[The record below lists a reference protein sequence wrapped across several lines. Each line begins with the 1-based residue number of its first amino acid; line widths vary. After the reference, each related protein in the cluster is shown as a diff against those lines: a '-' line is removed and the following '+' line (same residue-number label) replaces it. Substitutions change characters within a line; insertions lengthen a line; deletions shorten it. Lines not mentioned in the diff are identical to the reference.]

1 MTFSAIACMFAMLF
15 ASCEKE
21 PSNNGGT
28 GSTKAAKINITLE
41 KYYNAAGSMS
51 LKNWERGDKVGIFN
65 ADAAKPEPSEGA
77 PIAFGAQSS
86 LFTFA
91 VKDVQNGDNL
101 MAYYPASADVTCAK
115 GAIKM
120 QISETQDGTI
130 PSPLYVG
137 ATKFSDAFSGS
148 TMTMKP
154 FWCVVYAKVQMGAYS
169 IKKATITANGG
180 ENLAG
185 EITINASDMSVT
197 ASKASVTVEFAEA
210 RDCRLSG
217 ITIPMT
223 VAPVALSNGYTI
235 TYTTAEGATFDYK
248 VEDAVTLDLGAKLD
262 TDTANSDVTQLL
274 VCGDNMIYLLDA
286 ELAVTS
292 GYRNAILWEW
302 DAKKYAGVV
311 GLTANNMIRLDD
323 AKPVDDNK
331 KILATSSK
339 GYSVLIDKATGDVL
353 WYSNIST
360 NAHSAALLPNNRIAV
375 ACSDNGDKV
384 QVFDAGVSN
393 VVKFSDPLSSAHG
406 VVWNPATERLYAVGG
421 SSLKIY
427 SLQDWTTAAPKLK
440 LEKTISTTGIVTGLH
455 DMTLVDENT
464 LLLAG
469 NKAAFFNVTTEAF
482 TSISTFQ
489 SSHSMKSLNYNSE
502 TKECWFTDPTVVE
515 VPDLTWASHTIRY
528 SSNMN
533 TTYETKNFKI
543 DDLNCYKVRVY
554 NW

>member
-15 ASCEKE
+15 ASCEKD
-21 PSNNGGT
+21 PSGNGGT

-41 KYYNAAGSMS
+41 KYYNATGTMS
-51 LKNWERGDKVGIFN
+51 LKNWDRGDKVAIFN
-65 ADAAKPEPSEGA
+65 ADAAKPETAEGA

-91 VKDVQNGDNL
+91 VKDVQNGDDL
-101 MAYYPASADVTCAK
+101 MAYCPASAELTCTK
-115 GAIKM
+115 GAIKA
-120 QISETQDGTI
+120 QISEIQDGTV
-130 PSPLYVG
+130 PAPVFVG

-154 FWCVVYAKVQMGAYS
+154 FWCMVYAKVQMGAYS

-185 EITINASDMSVT
+185 DITINASDMSVI

-217 ITIPMT
+217 ITIPMV

-235 TYTTAEGATFDYK
+235 TYTTSEGATFDYK
-248 VEDAVTLDLGAKLD
+248 VEEAVALDLGGKLD

-274 VCGDNMIYLLDA
+274 VCGDNKIYLLDA

-302 DAKKYAGVV
+302 DAKKYASVV
-311 GLTANNMIRLDD
+311 GLSENNMIRLDD

-339 GYSVLIDKATGDVL
+339 GYAVLIDKATGDVL

-375 ACSDNGDKV
+375 ACSENGDKV
-384 QVFDAGVSN
+384 QLFDAGASN
-393 VVKFSDPLSSAHG
+393 VEKYNDYLQHAHG
-406 VVWNPATERLYAVGG
+406 VVWNPATERLYAIGG
-421 SSLKIY
+421 TSLKIY
-427 SLQDWTTAAPKLK
+427 SLQDWNTAAPKLK
-440 LEKTISTTGIVTGLH
+440 LEKTISTSGAVTGLH

-464 LLLAG
+464 LLIAG
-469 NKAAFFNVTTEAF
+469 NKAAFFNITTEAF
-482 TSISTFQ
+482 TNISTFQ

-502 TKECWFTDPTVVE
+502 TKECWFTDPTNVE
-515 VPDLTWASHTIRY
+515 IPELTWASHTIRY

-533 TTYETKNFKI
+533 TTYETKNFKV

>member
-15 ASCEKE
+15 ASCEKD
-21 PSNNGGT
+21 PSGNGGT

-41 KYYNAAGSMS
+41 KYYNATGTMS
-51 LKNWERGDKVGIFN
+51 LKNWDRGDKVAIFN
-65 ADAAKPEPSEGA
+65 ADAAKPETAEGA

-91 VKDVQNGDNL
+91 VKDVQNGDDL
-101 MAYYPASADVTCAK
+101 MAYCPASAELTCTK
-115 GAIKM
+115 GAIKA
-120 QISETQDGTI
+120 QISEIQDGTV
-130 PSPLYVG
+130 PAPVFVG

-154 FWCVVYAKVQMGAYS
+154 FWCMVYAKVQMGAYS

-185 EITINASDMSVT
+185 DITINASDMSVI

-217 ITIPMT
+217 ITIPMV

-235 TYTTAEGATFDYK
+235 TYTTSEGATFDYK
-248 VEDAVTLDLGAKLD
+248 VEEAVALDLGGKLD

-274 VCGDNMIYLLDA
+274 VCGDNKIYLLDA

-302 DAKKYAGVV
+302 DAKKYASVV
-311 GLTANNMIRLDD
+311 GLSENNMIRLDD

-339 GYSVLIDKATGDVL
+339 GYAVLIDKATGDVL

-375 ACSDNGDKV
+375 ACSENGDKV
-384 QVFDAGVSN
+384 QLFDAGASN
-393 VVKFSDPLSSAHG
+393 VEKYNDYLQHAHG
-406 VVWNPATERLYAVGG
+406 VVWNPATERLYAIGG
-421 SSLKIY
+421 TSLKIY
-427 SLQDWTTAAPKLK
+427 SLQDWNTAAPKLK
-440 LEKTISTTGIVTGLH
+440 LEKTISTSGAVTGLH

-464 LLLAG
+464 LLIAG
-469 NKAAFFNVTTEAF
+469 NKAAFFNITTEAF
-482 TSISTFQ
+482 TNISTFQ

-502 TKECWFTDPTVVE
+502 TRECWFTDPTNVE
-515 VPDLTWASHTIRY
+515 IPELTWASHTIRY

-533 TTYETKNFKI
+533 TTYETKNFKV

>member
-1 MTFSAIACMFAMLF
+1 MTLSAIACMFAMLF
-15 ASCEKE
+15 ASCEKD
-21 PSNNGGT
+21 PSGNGGA

-41 KYYNAAGSMS
+41 KYYNATGTMS
-51 LKNWERGDKVGIFN
+51 LKNWKRGDKVAIYN
-65 ADAAKPEPSEGA
+65 SESAKPVVSEGS

-91 VKDVQNGDNL
+91 VSDVQNGHNL
-101 MAYYPASADVTCAK
+101 MSYYPSTAEVTAVK
-115 GAIKM
+115 GSLKA
-120 QISETQDGTI
+120 QIAETQNGTV
-130 PSPLYVG
+130 PSPVYVG
-137 ATKFSDAFSGS
+137 STKFSDAFSGS

-154 FWCVVYAKVQMGAYS
+154 YWCVVYAKVQMGAYS

-185 EITINASDMSVT
+185 DITINASDMSVT

-217 ITIPMT
+217 ISIPMV
-223 VAPVALSNGYTI
+223 VAPVTLSQGYTI

-248 VEDAVTLDLGAKLD
+248 VDEAVTLDLGGKLD

-274 VCGDNMIYLLDA
+274 VCGDNKIYLLDA

-302 DAKKYAGVV
+302 DAKKYASVV
-311 GLTANNMIRLDD
+311 GLTENNMIRLDD

-339 GYSVLIDKATGDVL
+339 GYAVLIDKATGNVL
-353 WYSNIST
+353 WYSNVST
-360 NAHSAALLPNNRIAV
+360 NAHSAALLPNNRIVV

-384 QVFDAGVSN
+384 QLFDAGASN
-393 VVKFSDPLSSAHG
+393 VEKFKDPLPSAHG
-406 VVWNPATERLYAVGG
+406 VVWNPATERLYAIGG
-421 SSLKIY
+421 STLKIY

-440 LEKTISTTGIVTGLH
+440 LEKTIGTTGVVTGLH
-455 DMTLVDENT
+455 DLTLVDENT

-469 NKAAFFNVTTEAF
+469 NKAAFFNVTTEAL
-482 TSISTFQ
+482 TSISTFK

-502 TKECWFTDPTVVE
+502 TKECWFTDPTNIE

-528 SSNMN
+528 SNDMN

>member
-1 MTFSAIACMFAMLF
+1 MTISAIACMFAMLF
-15 ASCEKE
+15 ASCEKD
-21 PSNNGGT
+21 PSADGGA

-41 KYYNAAGSMS
+41 KYYNATGTMS
-51 LKNWERGDKVGIFN
+51 LKNWDRGDKVAIFN
-65 ADAAKPEPSEGA
+65 ADAAKPETAEGA

-91 VKDVQNGDNL
+91 VKDVQNGDDL
-101 MAYYPASADVTCAK
+101 MAYCPASAELTCTK
-115 GAIKM
+115 GAIKA
-120 QISETQDGTI
+120 QISEIQDGTV
-130 PSPLYVG
+130 PAPVFVG

-154 FWCVVYAKVQMGAYS
+154 FWCMVYAKVQMGAYS

-185 EITINASDMSVT
+185 DITINASDMSVI

-217 ITIPMT
+217 ITIPMV

-235 TYTTAEGATFDYK
+235 TYTTSEGATFDYK
-248 VEDAVTLDLGAKLD
+248 VEEAVALDLGGKLD

-274 VCGDNMIYLLDA
+274 VCGDNKIYLLDA

-302 DAKKYAGVV
+302 DAKKYASVV
-311 GLTANNMIRLDD
+311 GLSENNMIRLDD

-339 GYSVLIDKATGDVL
+339 GYAVLIDKATGDVL

-375 ACSDNGDKV
+375 ACSENGDKV
-384 QVFDAGVSN
+384 QLFDAGASN
-393 VVKFSDPLSSAHG
+393 VEKYNDYLQHAHG
-406 VVWNPATERLYAVGG
+406 VVWNPATERLYAIGG
-421 SSLKIY
+421 TSLKIY
-427 SLQDWTTAAPKLK
+427 SLQDWNTAAPKLK
-440 LEKTISTTGIVTGLH
+440 LEKTISTSGAVTGLH

-464 LLLAG
+464 LLIAG
-469 NKAAFFNVTTEAF
+469 NKAAFFNITTEAF
-482 TSISTFQ
+482 TNISTFQ

-502 TKECWFTDPTVVE
+502 TYRTRRSWLPRRQNSC
-515 VPDLTWASHTIRY
+515 IRHHARLL
-528 SSNMN
+528 
-533 TTYETKNFKI
+533 FGI
-543 DDLNCYKVRVY
+543 
-554 NW
+554 